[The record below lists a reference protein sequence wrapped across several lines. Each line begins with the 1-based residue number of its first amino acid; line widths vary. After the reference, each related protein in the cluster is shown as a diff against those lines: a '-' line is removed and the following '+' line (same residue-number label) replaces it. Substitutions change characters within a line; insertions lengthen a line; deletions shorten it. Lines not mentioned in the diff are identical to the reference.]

1 MTATDWVTEYWRAIE
16 SGEVTVCKK
25 TRAIYKRLVADI
37 EADTGRYTYSP
48 TLGNRPIDFIER
60 FCRHSKGE
68 WAGKPVRLELWQK
81 AFVCAIFGFVDRETG
96 ERRYTE
102 AALIVSRKSGKS
114 TLAAGILLFL
124 FVAEGQADV
133 YTASVKL
140 DSAMLIWEEA
150 LHMVQQSPFLRKR
163 IRKRRADMY
172 LEATKSKFKALGR
185 NSTAS
190 HDGLLAKAVC
200 IDELHGLDAVNG
212 RDLVEVCRQSMSA
225 TVSPLLLMT
234 STAGTL
240 RSGMFDDIYELA
252 SNIIDGTV
260 TGGAADHFLP
270 VIYELDSAD
279 EWRDKPGP
287 DGLNDSGKRSAWYK
301 ASPSLQPQGNVKKL
315 SFIIAE
321 CERAEANPTDL
332 PGVLTKDFNVRQTG
346 GGAWLQ
352 YSDIENKATFDLR
365 DCAGKWAIAGVD
377 LSKARDLT
385 CATILIHDKGDE
397 YLCHQCYW
405 IPSDNVQERVEHD
418 KIPYAVWH
426 GQGLVRYSEGG
437 IIRFDDVTQWFLE
450 LVRDYDISI
459 HSVWYDAWSATNWVD
474 EMRNLGF
481 RMVPTYQGAKT
492 LSLPLD
498 WLENALLKHQINYNH
513 SQPLLWCLTNAS
525 VQTDRNGNRVL
536 CKGLSP
542 RHRIDGAASLLDAA
556 VGVFNSP
563 DFAEL

>member
-1 MTATDWVTEYWRAIE
+1 MCTDWIGEYWSAIE
-16 SGEVTVCKK
+16 SGGVVVCRK
-25 TRAIYKRLVADI
+25 TRAIYARLMADI
-37 EADTGRYTYSP
+37 EADQGRWIYDP
-48 TLGNRPIDFIER
+48 AKGNRPIDFIER

-68 WAGKPVRLELWQK
+68 WAGQPMRLELWQK

-102 AALIVSRKSGKS
+102 AALIVSRKCGKS
-114 TLAAGILLFL
+114 TLAAGILLYL
-124 FVAEGQADV
+124 FVCEGQADV

-140 DSAMLIWEEA
+140 DSAMLIFEEA

-163 IRKRRADMY
+163 IRKRRADMW

-185 NSTAS
+185 NSNAS

-225 TVSPLLLMT
+225 TKSPLLLMT

-240 RSGMFDDIYELA
+240 RGGMYDDIYALA
-252 SNIIDGTV
+252 SGILDGTV
-260 TGGAADHFLP
+260 TGGAADRFLP
-270 VIYELDSAD
+270 VVYELDDAD
-279 EWRDKPGP
+279 EWRD
-287 DGLNDSGKRSAWYK
+287 RSKWYK

-315 SFIIAE
+315 DFLIAE
-321 CERAEANPTDL
+321 CERAEAHPVDL
-332 PGVLTKDFNVRQTG
+332 PGVLCKDFNVRQSG

-352 YSDIENKATFDLR
+352 FADIDNHATFDLGACR
-365 DCAGKWAIAGVD
+365 GKWAIAGVD

-385 CATILIHDKGDE
+385 CATILMHDDRDG

-405 IPSDNVQERVEHD
+405 IPSDNLQERIEHD
-418 KIPYAVWH
+418 KIPYDHWH
-426 GQGLVRYSEGG
+426 DKGLVRYCQGG
-437 IIRFDDVTQWFLE
+437 IIRFEDVTAWFLE
-450 LVRDYDISI
+450 IVREHGINV
-459 HSVWYDAWSATNWVD
+459 HSVWYDAWSATSWVD
-474 EMRNLGF
+474 DMKRMGF
-481 RMVPTYQGAKT
+481 RMVPCHQGAKT

-498 WLENALLKHQINYNH
+498 WLEDALLNHRINYNH

-525 VQTDRNGNRVL
+525 IQTDRNGNRLL

-542 RHRIDGAASLLDAA
+542 RHRIDGAAALLDAA
-556 VGVFNSP
+556 VGVFNSK
-563 DFAEL
+563 DFQNL

>member
-1 MTATDWVTEYWRAIE
+1 MPATDWVTEYWRAIE

-25 TRAIYKRLVADI
+25 TRAIYKRLVGEI
-37 EADTGRYTYSP
+37 EADTGRWTFDQ
-48 TLGNRPIDFIER
+48 GKANRPIDFIER

-68 WAGKPVRLELWQK
+68 WAGRPVRLELWQK
-81 AFVCAIFGFVDRETG
+81 AFVAALFGFIDRETG
-96 ERRYTE
+96 ERRFTE
-102 AALIVSRKSGKS
+102 AALIVARKAGKS
-114 TLAAGILLFL
+114 TLAAGILLYL
-124 FVAEGQADV
+124 FVAEGQADI

-140 DSAMLIWEEA
+140 DSAMLIWEES
-150 LHMVQQSPFLRKR
+150 LHMVQQSPYLRKR

-172 LEATKSKFKALGR
+172 LEATRSKFKALGR

-240 RSGMFDDIYELA
+240 RAGMYDDIYELA
-252 SNIIDGTV
+252 SHIIDGTI
-260 TGGAADHFLP
+260 TGGAADRFLP
-270 VIYELDSAD
+270 VVYELDDAN
-279 EWRDKPGP
+279 EWRD
-287 DGLNDSGKRSAWYK
+287 RAAWYK
-301 ASPSLQPQGNVKKL
+301 ANPSLQPQGNVKKL
-315 SFIIAE
+315 DFLIAE

-332 PGVLTKDFNVRQTG
+332 PGVLTKDFNIRQSG

-352 YSDIENKATFDLR
+352 YADIENKATFDLR
-365 DCAGKWAIAGVD
+365 DCAGKWAIGGVD
-377 LSKARDLT
+377 LSKCGDLT
-385 CATILIHDKGDE
+385 CATVLMHDQGDDF
-397 YLCHQCYW
+397 LCHQCYW
-405 IPSDNVQERVEHD
+405 IPSDNLRERIEHD
-418 KIPYAVWH
+418 KIPYDVWIE
-426 GQGLVRYSEGG
+426 QGLVRTCEGG
-437 IIRFDDVTQWFLE
+437 IVRTEDVTTWFLE
-450 LVRDYDISI
+450 LVNDYDISI
-459 HSVWYDAWSATNWVD
+459 HSVWYDAWSATRWVD
-474 EMRNLGF
+474 EMRGLGF
-481 RMVPTYQGAKT
+481 RMVPCYQGAKT
-492 LSLPLD
+492 LSLPID
-498 WLENALLKHQINYNH
+498 WLEVALTKHRINYNH

-563 DFAEL
+563 DFQGL